1 MQVSPVKKPGAPL
14 GGNKRNEMYITVA
27 CECGKVFVNELD
39 YQVRIFQNRFYLEN
53 KTYYPLKTINTFF

>member
-39 YQVRIFQNRFYLEN
+39 YQVLHISEQILFREQNLLPAKDY
-53 KTYYPLKTINTFF
+53 